1 MIYLKLRHLLGA
13 GLAILIL
20 PALAIAQDMPGASP
34 ATSQAPAQQV
44 SQQELLQR
52 AVLQAWAEATGH
64 MRADRPRAAIP
75 ILERLVTLASGEYR
89 FRLELARAY
98 FLVEDDEKAAFHFEQ
113 SLGADLPEATRNAV
127 FQHQERIR
135 ARKRWEAQF
144 SFSVAPETNPARR
157 TGAETIL
164 ILNEEFTLNQQAE
177 AATALHATGRL
188 TYLPRISRDLSAR
201 MSASLDARLFENKNL
216 NDIRA
221 GTEIGLVVN
230 ADGGREAGFG
240 LTASRRW
247 ISSSTFSQSFGL
259 YGTYETRLNTR
270 TRLRF
275 RGDLER
281 FRHDTLSNRD
291 GTRRRAQLNLT
302 HVLTPTFGLRGGAF
316 LIQTKAVSAAE
327 SGVQAGLSLGA
338 TNVFDGGLVT
348 AVDLSHMRER
358 RDGIS
363 NLFQTTRSDS
373 TTSITGSVLHRE
385 FEFRGY
391 APRLDILLER
401 RKSTI
406 ALFNFRNAR
415 VSVGLTRSF

>member
-1 MIYLKLRHLLGA
+1 MTYLKLRHLLGA

-20 PALAIAQDMPGASP
+20 PTLAVAQDMSGASP

-44 SQQELLQR
+44 SQQVLLQR
-52 AVLQAWAEATGH
+52 AVLQAWAEASGH
-64 MRADRPRAAIP
+64 VRAGRPRAAIP
-75 ILERLVTLASGEYR
+75 ILERLVTLAPGEYR

-98 FLVEDDEKAAFHFEQ
+98 YLVEDDEKAAFHFEQ

-127 FQHQERIR
+127 FQHQARIR

-144 SFSVAPETNPARR
+144 SFSIAPEANPARR
-157 TGAETIL
+157 TDAETIS

-177 AATALHATGRL
+177 AATALHVTGRL
-188 TYLPRISRDLSAR
+188 TYLPRISRDLNAR
-201 MSASLDARLFENKNL
+201 VSASLDARLFENSGL

-221 GTEIGLVVN
+221 GGEIGLVVN
-230 ADGGREAGFG
+230 ADGGRAAGFG

-247 ISSSTFSQSFGL
+247 ISSAAYSQSFGV
-259 YGTYETRLNTR
+259 YGTYETRMNAR

-281 FRHDTLSNRD
+281 IRHDTLSNRD
-291 GTRRRAQLNLT
+291 GTRRRAQLNLI

-316 LIQTKAVSAAE
+316 LTQTKAVSAAE

-338 TNVFDGGLVT
+338 TYVFDGGLMT
-348 AVDLSHMRER
+348 AVDLGHMRER
-358 RDGIS
+358 RGGVS
-363 NLFQTTRSDS
+363 NLFQTTRSDR
-373 TTSITGSVLHRE
+373 TTSITVGMLHRE
-385 FEFRGY
+385 FEFTGY

-401 RKSTI
+401 RNSTI
-406 ALFNFRNAR
+406 PLFNFRNAR